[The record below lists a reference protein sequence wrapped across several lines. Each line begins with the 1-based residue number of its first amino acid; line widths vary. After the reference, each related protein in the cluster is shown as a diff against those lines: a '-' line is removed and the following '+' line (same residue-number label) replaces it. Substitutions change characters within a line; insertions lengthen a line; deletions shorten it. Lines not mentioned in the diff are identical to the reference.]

1 MELLIK
7 NKKGAVWNASALATD
22 ISWKTSRAG
31 KPSTLDVTLVT
42 SGGNPKS
49 FTVENG
55 DIVQFRKDG
64 VNVFYGFVF
73 KLESGSESEL
83 KLTAYDQIRYL
94 LGNGTYVLENVTA
107 NDVIR
112 RIAKDHGLQTGVLE
126 AAEYTIPSLIQDNKK
141 LLDIIMEAL
150 AMTLENKGQL
160 LAFYDD
166 FGELTLRSPASM
178 QLPLIIGKERYLY
191 EYSLSKS
198 IDDNTYN
205 AIFLYQDNKETGKR
219 EFYTAADENNVAKWG
234 MLHLYEKADD
244 KANAAQINEK
254 AKMLLKL
261 RNRET
266 IQLSLQAIG
275 DLRVRAGSFLYVL
288 LDGTEAKLHLVDQC
302 SHRFSGGEHT
312 MSLDIKV
319 V

>member
-49 FTVENG
+49 FNVENG

-112 RIAKDHGLQTGVLE
+112 RIAKDHGLQTGVME

>member
-42 SGGNPKS
+42 SGGNSKS

-112 RIAKDHGLQTGVLE
+112 RIAKDHGLQTGVME

-312 MSLDIKV
+312 MSLDIRV

>member
-49 FTVENG
+49 FNVENG

-112 RIAKDHGLQTGVLE
+112 RIAKDHGLQTGVME

-288 LDGTEAKLHLVDQC
+288 LDGTKAKLHLVDQC

>member
-275 DLRVRAGSFLYVL
+275 DLRVRAGSFLYVM